1 MSDILDD
8 AAPPRWAYRLS
19 RLIEYSSLIGVAC
32 LPAIATWYLSNHG
45 DQQARFHAH
54 SFHEIAIVASTIL
67 GLFIAEM
74 TRRCYVASGERLLA
88 HLFVGLLGFTLVY
101 APHGVL
107 TRLWS
112 HELELFLVFG
122 PLSRCVLAAS
132 MLFGAV
138 SWVKSH
144 ETKNRK
150 IAISVWVAAFIAV
163 DIIVTALW
171 LSLAIG
177 ATTRIAIES
186 AAILLNAM
194 AATTLLL
201 GRRKLTPMLTI
212 YLLAIFWMIQSSVT
226 FLTSQAWNHIWW
238 AAHAYFAGAFFML
251 AYGVS
256 RAILSTK
263 SFSGIYDVEEWVRRL
278 SDAYKK
284 QESEIR
290 MRIKAEK
297 AAEKE
302 ARKLSLANAE
312 LEHFTYAVSHD
323 LQSPLRTVSGLT
335 ALARRRLVSEA
346 NDTSIKSAVE
356 DLKLVENAA
365 KQMSQMI
372 RDLLDLSRANRK
384 DTDCTFEM
392 ASVVS
397 EVMILLNQ
405 DIKQCDAKI
414 ELGDLP
420 EIFHSKEHVKSIFL
434 NLIGNAL
441 KYRSERRPP
450 LIRVSAEKNSSDWE
464 IAVEDNGRG
473 VPESDRSRVFD
484 LFSRLHRPEDAAGT
498 GIGLALCR
506 KIVESR
512 GGKIWIADG
521 IDGGCAVRFTCP
533 TPLAH

>member
-19 RLIEYSSLIGVAC
+19 RLIEYSSLVAVAC
-32 LPAIATWYLSNHG
+32 LPTVVTWYLSTHG
-45 DQQARFHAH
+45 DQRAHFHAH

-101 APHGVL
+101 APHGIL

-132 MLFGAV
+132 MLLGAI
-138 SWVKSH
+138 SWVRNH
-144 ETKNRK
+144 ETNNRR
-150 IAISVWVAAFIAV
+150 IAIARWVAGFVAA

-171 LSLAIG
+171 LSFPIG
-177 ATTRIAIES
+177 PTTRVAIEWT
-186 AAILLNAM
+186 AILLNAM
-194 AATTLLL
+194 AAATLLL

-212 YLLAIFWMIQSSVT
+212 YLLAIVWMIQSSLT
-226 FLTSQAWNHIWW
+226 FLTSQAWNHVWW

-263 SFSGIYDVEEWVRRL
+263 SFSGIYDIEEWVRRL
-278 SDAYKK
+278 SDANEK
-284 QESEIR
+284 QQNEIR
-290 MRIKAEK
+290 MRIKAEM
-297 AAEKE
+297 AAETE
-302 ARKLSLANAE
+302 ARKLSLANSE

-346 NDTSIKSAVE
+346 NETSIKSAVE
-356 DLKLVENAA
+356 DLEMVENAA

-384 DTDCTFEM
+384 DTDCEFEM
-392 ASVVS
+392 TTVVK
-397 EVMILLNQ
+397 EVIVLLNQ
-405 DIKQCDAKI
+405 DITQCGAQI
-414 ELGDLP
+414 ELEELP
-420 EIFHSKEHVKSIFL
+420 AITHSKEHIKSIFL

-441 KYRSERRPP
+441 KYRNENRTP
-450 LIRVSAEKNSSDWE
+450 LIRIRAEKNATDWE
-464 IAVEDNGRG
+464 ISVEDNGRG
-473 VPESDRSRVFD
+473 VPKSDRTRVFD

-512 GGKIWIADG
+512 GGKIWITDG
-521 IDGGCAVRFTCP
+521 IDGGCAVRFTCSTLRP
-533 TPLAH
+533 R